1 MDAETRR
8 RSQRERIE
16 ALGLALL
23 RVRTAYPAANP
34 IQDHLEK
41 MSRQFE
47 RMLDDEKV
55 TRPEL

>member
-8 RSQRERIE
+8 RNLRERIE

-23 RVRTAYPAANP
+23 RARTAYPAADP
-34 IQDHLEK
+34 IQGHLDK

-47 RMLDDEKV
+47 RMLEDENV
-55 TRPEL
+55 ARPEL